1 MMHPRLTVFG
11 PVFGWFELDAILDGC
26 VRAGA
31 LRVGLRSGFFEGE
44 GEPRALEAVR
54 ASGLQPT
61 HLVQAPLCRAEPSD
75 QREPSVGDPL
85 LRTLSAA
92 AALGAGCVYGTTGSA
107 GGREWEDAA
116 DAFCA
121 AVRPAVRHADAA
133 GVRLLIEPTNV
144 LFADLSFVHSLRDTV
159 VLAESAG
166 VGVCVDVQHCW
177 AERNLRQAIRR
188 AGDRIGL
195 VQLSD
200 LVPGRHVPFRA
211 VPGDGIIPLERIV
224 SWVLDTGYEGLF
236 DLELTAEPD
245 VDPAETVAVSIDRV
259 SAMLERLGV

>member
-11 PVFGWFELDAILDGC
+11 PVFGWFDLDAILDGC
-26 VRAGA
+26 ARAGA
-31 LRVGLRSGFFEGE
+31 SRVGLRAALFEGE
-44 GEPRALEAVR
+44 SEQRALDAVR
-54 ASGLQPT
+54 ACGLQST
-61 HLVQAPLCRAEPSD
+61 HLVQAPLCRVEQSADRQSAGD
-75 QREPSVGDPL
+75 RLCRSISV
-85 LRTLSAA
+85 A

-107 GGREWEDAA
+107 QGLEWEDAA

-133 GVRLLIEPTNV
+133 EVRLLIEPTNV

-159 VLAESAG
+159 DLAESAG
-166 VGVCVDVQHCW
+166 IGVCVDVQHCW
-177 AERNLRQAIRR
+177 AERNLRQTIRR

-200 LVPGRHVPFRA
+200 LVSGRHAPFRA
-211 VPGDGIIPLERIV
+211 VPGDGIIPLERII
-224 SWVLDTGYEGLF
+224 SWVLDTGYKGLF

-245 VDPAETVAVSIDRV
+245 VDPAQTVAVSIDRV
-259 SAMLERLGV
+259 SAMFERLGV